1 MNAFRVS
8 GSASGSCVSGRGPLS
23 RAENELLSNAVNELS
38 EETQVWTKQE
48 SLLGR
53 GARAQ
58 SRRVREPRRTALPPW
73 LQSQALC

>member
-1 MNAFRVS
+1 MPFGYLVLFQALEFQE
-8 GSASGSCVSGRGPLS
+8 GCSCPGPQ
-23 RAENELLSNAVNELS
+23 NELFSNAVSELS

-48 SLLGR
+48 TLLER

-58 SRRVREPRRTALPPW
+58 SRRVRETRRTALPPW

>member
-1 MNAFRVS
+1 MFQE
-8 GSASGSCVSGRGPLS
+8 GGPCPGP
-23 RAENELLSNAVNELS
+23 ENELLSNAVSELS

-48 SLLGR
+48 TLLGR